1 MPLIDLANPHRF
13 QRLAA
18 VLIPLF
24 GVIAAVLIAAGL
36 VMGFRAPA
44 DYQQG
49 EMVKVMYI
57 HVPFAWLSL
66 MAYTLMA
73 IAALG
78 TIVWRHPLADVAGK
92 AAAQIGAAF
101 CFLCLVTG
109 SLWGRPTWGTYWD
122 WDPRLTSVLVLF
134 LLYLGVLALWRAFDD
149 PNRAGRAAAILALV
163 GFINV
168 PIVKFSVDWWN
179 TLHQPESVFRMDG
192 PTIDPS
198 MLRPL
203 LLMALAS
210 QLYFFLIA
218 CMRMKAMLLEAR
230 RRNLAYRR
238 AAAPATAG
246 NALAQ
251 PAVGSRSR

>member
-24 GVIAAVLIAAGL
+24 GVIAAVLIAVGL
-36 VMGFRAPA
+36 LMGFRAPP

-73 IAALG
+73 VAALG

-179 TLHQPESVFRMDG
+179 SIHQRNSISLSG
-192 PTIDPS
+192 SAIDPS
-198 MLRPL
+198 MLHPL
-203 LLMALAS
+203 LISAAGFFALFAA
-210 QLYFFLIA
+210 LHLA
-218 CMRMKAMLLEAR
+218 AMRNELLR
-230 RRNLAYRR
+230 RRARTLRILK
-238 AAAPATAG
+238 AAEAG
-246 NALAQ
+246 
-251 PAVGSRSR
+251 G

>member
-18 VLIPLF
+18 WLIPLL
-24 GVIAAVLIAAGL
+24 GVLAALLIGIGL
-36 VMGFRAPA
+36 IKGRRAPA

-66 MAYTLMA
+66 GGYTLMA
-73 IAALG
+73 VAALG
-78 TIVWRHPLADVAGK
+78 TLVWRHPVADVAGK

-149 PNRAGRAAAILALV
+149 PSSAGRAAAILALV

-179 TLHQPESVFRMDG
+179 SIHQRASVSKLG
-192 PTIDPS
+192 APTIDPS
-198 MLRPL
+198 MLHPL
-203 LLMALAS
+203 LISAAGFLALFLALHMAA
-210 QLYFFLIA
+210 
-218 CMRMKAMLLEAR
+218 MRNELLR
-230 RRNLAYRR
+230 RRARTLRILKASE
-238 AAAPATAG
+238 AG
-246 NALAQ
+246 
-251 PAVGSRSR
+251 

>member
-24 GVIAAVLIAAGL
+24 GVLAAVLIAVGL

-73 IAALG
+73 VAALG

-179 TLHQPESVFRMDG
+179 SIHQRDSISLSG
-192 PTIDPS
+192 SAIDPS
-198 MLRPL
+198 MLHPL
-203 LLMALAS
+203 LISAAGFFALFAA
-210 QLYFFLIA
+210 LHLA
-218 CMRMKAMLLEAR
+218 AMRNELLR
-230 RRNLAYRR
+230 RRARTLRILQ
-238 AAAPATAG
+238 AAEAG
-246 NALAQ
+246 
-251 PAVGSRSR
+251 G

>member
-24 GVIAAVLIAAGL
+24 GVLAVVLIAVGL
-36 VMGFRAPA
+36 VMGFRAPP

-179 TLHQPESVFRMDG
+179 SIHQRNSISLSG
-192 PTIDPS
+192 SAIDPS
-198 MLRPL
+198 MLHPL
-203 LLMALAS
+203 LISAAGFFALFAA
-210 QLYFFLIA
+210 LHLA
-218 CMRMKAMLLEAR
+218 AMRNELLR
-230 RRNLAYRR
+230 RRARTLRILK
-238 AAAPATAG
+238 AAEAG
-246 NALAQ
+246 
-251 PAVGSRSR
+251 G

>member
-1 MPLIDLANPHRF
+1 MPLIDYANPNRF
-13 QRLAA
+13 QKLAA
-18 VLIPLF
+18 WLIPLT
-24 GVIAAVLIAAGL
+24 GAAAAILIGAGL
-36 VMGFRAPA
+36 VMGFRAPP

-66 MAYTLMA
+66 AAYTLMA

-101 CFLCLVTG
+101 CFLCLITG
-109 SLWGRPTWGTYWD
+109 SLWGRPTWGTYWV

-179 TLHQPESVFRMDG
+179 SIHQPASVSRLG
-192 PTIDPS
+192 APTIDPS
-198 MLRPL
+198 MLHPL
-203 LLMALAS
+203 LISAAGFFALFAAMH
-210 QLYFFLIA
+210 LA
-218 CMRMKAMLLEAR
+218 AMRNELLR
-230 RRNLAYRR
+230 RRARTLRILK
-238 AAAPATAG
+238 AAEAEE
-246 NALAQ
+246 
-251 PAVGSRSR
+251 

>member
-1 MPLIDLANPHRF
+1 MPLIDYANPNRF
-13 QRLAA
+13 QRVAA

-24 GVIAAVLIAAGL
+24 SVIAALCIGLGL

-44 DYQQG
+44 DYLQG

-73 IAALG
+73 VAALG

-149 PNRAGRAAAILALV
+149 PLRAGRAAAILALV

-179 TLHQPESVFRMDG
+179 SIHQRNSISLG
-192 PTIDPS
+192 KSAIDPS
-198 MLRPL
+198 MLHPL
-203 LLMALAS
+203 LISALGFFALFLALHMAA
-210 QLYFFLIA
+210 
-218 CMRMKAMLLEAR
+218 MRNELLR
-230 RRNLAYRR
+230 RRARTLRIL
-238 AAAPATAG
+238 AAAEAG
-246 NALAQ
+246 
-251 PAVGSRSR
+251 

>member
-1 MPLIDLANPHRF
+1 MPLIDYANPHRF
-13 QRLAA
+13 QKLAA
-18 VLIPLF
+18 WLIPLF
-24 GVIAAVLIAAGL
+24 GAAAATLITLGL

-44 DYQQG
+44 DYQQS

-66 MAYTLMA
+66 GAYTVMA

-78 TIVWRHPLADVAGK
+78 TLVWRHPLADVAGK

-101 CFLCLVTG
+101 CLLCLITG
-109 SLWGRPTWGTYWD
+109 ALWGRPTWGTYWD

-134 LLYLGVLALWRAFDD
+134 LLYLGVLALWRAIED
-149 PNRAGRAAAILALV
+149 PGRAGRAAAVFALV

-179 TLHQPESVFRMDG
+179 SIHQRESVLRLDG

-198 MLRPL
+198 MLHPL
-203 LLMALAS
+203 LISALG
-210 QLYFFLIA
+210 FLFLFLTLHLA
-218 CMRMKAMLLEAR
+218 AMRNELLRRRVRTLRILAAAEAR
-230 RRNLAYRR
+230 
-238 AAAPATAG
+238 
-246 NALAQ
+246 
-251 PAVGSRSR
+251 

>member
-24 GVIAAVLIAAGL
+24 GVIAAVLIAVGL

-179 TLHQPESVFRMDG
+179 SIHQRNSISLSG
-192 PTIDPS
+192 SAIDPS
-198 MLRPL
+198 MLHPL
-203 LLMALAS
+203 LISAAGFFALFAA
-210 QLYFFLIA
+210 LHLA
-218 CMRMKAMLLEAR
+218 AMRNELLR
-230 RRNLAYRR
+230 RRARTLRILK
-238 AAAPATAG
+238 AAEAG
-246 NALAQ
+246 
-251 PAVGSRSR
+251 G

>member
-24 GVIAAVLIAAGL
+24 GVLAVVLIAVGL
-36 VMGFRAPA
+36 VMGFRAPP

-66 MAYTLMA
+66 LAYTLMA
-73 IAALG
+73 VAALG

-149 PNRAGRAAAILALV
+149 PNRAGRAAAILAIV

-179 TLHQPESVFRMDG
+179 SIHQRNSISLSG
-192 PTIDPS
+192 SAIDPS
-198 MLRPL
+198 MLHPL
-203 LLMALAS
+203 LISAAGFFALFAA
-210 QLYFFLIA
+210 LHLA
-218 CMRMKAMLLEAR
+218 AMRNELLR
-230 RRNLAYRR
+230 RRARTLRILK
-238 AAAPATAG
+238 AAEAG
-246 NALAQ
+246 
-251 PAVGSRSR
+251 G

>member
-24 GVIAAVLIAAGL
+24 GVIAAVLIAVGL
-36 VMGFRAPA
+36 VMGFRAPP

-179 TLHQPESVFRMDG
+179 SIHQRNSISLSG
-192 PTIDPS
+192 SAIDPS
-198 MLRPL
+198 MLHPL
-203 LLMALAS
+203 LISAAGFFALFAA
-210 QLYFFLIA
+210 LHLA
-218 CMRMKAMLLEAR
+218 AMRNELLR
-230 RRNLAYRR
+230 RRARTLRILK
-238 AAAPATAG
+238 AAEAG
-246 NALAQ
+246 
-251 PAVGSRSR
+251 G

>member
-1 MPLIDLANPHRF
+1 MPLIDYANPNRF
-13 QRLAA
+13 QRVAA

-24 GVIAAVLIAAGL
+24 SVLAALGIGVGL

-73 IAALG
+73 VAALG

-92 AAAQIGAAF
+92 AAAQTGAAF

-149 PNRAGRAAAILALV
+149 PLRAGRAAAILALV

-179 TLHQPESVFRMDG
+179 SIHQRDSIALG
-192 PTIDPS
+192 KSAIDPS
-198 MLRPL
+198 MLHPL
-203 LLMALAS
+203 LISALGFFALFLALHMAL
-210 QLYFFLIA
+210 
-218 CMRMKAMLLEAR
+218 MRNELLR
-230 RRNLAYRR
+230 RRARTLRIL
-238 AAAPATAG
+238 AAAEAG
-246 NALAQ
+246 
-251 PAVGSRSR
+251 

>member
-1 MPLIDLANPHRF
+1 MPLIDLANPNRF
-13 QRLAA
+13 QKLAA
-18 VLIPLF
+18 VLIPVL
-24 GVIAAVLIAAGL
+24 GSLAAVLIGVGL
-36 VMGFRAPA
+36 VTGFRAPA

-66 MAYTLMA
+66 GAYTLMA
-73 IAALG
+73 VAALG
-78 TIVWRHPLADVAGK
+78 TLVWRHPLADVAGK
-92 AAAQIGAAF
+92 AAAQVGAAF

-179 TLHQPESVFRMDG
+179 SIHQRASVLRLGG

-198 MLRPL
+198 MLHPL
-203 LLMALAS
+203 LISAAGFFALFLALHMAL
-210 QLYFFLIA
+210 
-218 CMRMKAMLLEAR
+218 MRNELLR
-230 RRNLAYRR
+230 RRARTLRILK
-238 AAAPATAG
+238 AAEAG
-246 NALAQ
+246 
-251 PAVGSRSR
+251 S

>member
-1 MPLIDLANPHRF
+1 
-13 QRLAA
+13 
-18 VLIPLF
+18 
-24 GVIAAVLIAAGL
+24 
-36 VMGFRAPA
+36 
-44 DYQQG
+44 
-49 EMVKVMYI
+49 MYI

-66 MAYTLMA
+66 LAYTLMA
-73 IAALG
+73 VAALG

-179 TLHQPESVFRMDG
+179 SIHQRNSISLSG
-192 PTIDPS
+192 SAIDPS
-198 MLRPL
+198 MLHPL
-203 LLMALAS
+203 LISAAGFFALFAA
-210 QLYFFLIA
+210 LHLA
-218 CMRMKAMLLEAR
+218 AMRNELLR
-230 RRNLAYRR
+230 RRARTLRILK
-238 AAAPATAG
+238 AAEAG
-246 NALAQ
+246 
-251 PAVGSRSR
+251 G

>member
-1 MPLIDLANPHRF
+1 
-13 QRLAA
+13 
-18 VLIPLF
+18 
-24 GVIAAVLIAAGL
+24 
-36 VMGFRAPA
+36 MGFRAPA

-66 MAYTLMA
+66 LAYTLMA
-73 IAALG
+73 VAALG

-168 PIVKFSVDWWN
+168 PIVKFSVDWW
-179 TLHQPESVFRMDG
+179 TSIHQRNSISLSG
-192 PTIDPS
+192 SAIDPS
-198 MLRPL
+198 MLHPL
-203 LLMALAS
+203 LISAAGFFALFAA
-210 QLYFFLIA
+210 LHLA
-218 CMRMKAMLLEAR
+218 AMRNELLR
-230 RRNLAYRR
+230 RRARTLRILK
-238 AAAPATAG
+238 AAEAG
-246 NALAQ
+246 
-251 PAVGSRSR
+251 G

>member
-1 MPLIDLANPHRF
+1 MPLIDLASPNRF
-13 QRLAA
+13 QKLAG
-18 VLIPLF
+18 VLIPAL
-24 GVIAAVLIAAGL
+24 AVLAVALIGIGL

-66 MAYTLMA
+66 GAYTMMA

-78 TIVWRHPLADVAGK
+78 TLVWRHPLADVAGK

-149 PNRAGRAAAILALV
+149 PLRAGRAAAILALV

-179 TLHQPESVFRMDG
+179 SIHQRNSISLSG
-192 PTIDPS
+192 SAIDPS
-198 MLRPL
+198 MLHPL
-203 LLMALAS
+203 LISAAGFFALFLALHMAA
-210 QLYFFLIA
+210 
-218 CMRMKAMLLEAR
+218 MRNELLR
-230 RRNLAYRR
+230 RRARTLRILQ
-238 AAAPATAG
+238 AAE
-246 NALAQ
+246 
-251 PAVGSRSR
+251 VGS

>member
-1 MPLIDLANPHRF
+1 MPLIDYANPNRF
-13 QRLAA
+13 QKAA
-18 VLIPLF
+18 AWLIPLSA
-24 GVIAAVLIAAGL
+24 GTAVILIAGGL
-36 VMGFRAPA
+36 LMGFRAPP

-66 MAYTLMA
+66 AAYTLMA
-73 IAALG
+73 VAALG

-179 TLHQPESVFRMDG
+179 SIHQRSSITLGKSA
-192 PTIDPS
+192 IDPS
-198 MLRPL
+198 MLYPL
-203 LLMALAS
+203 LISTAGFFAL
-210 QLYFFLIA
+210 FLA
-218 CMRMKAMLLEAR
+218 LHLAAMRNELLR
-230 RRNLAYRR
+230 RRARTLRI
-238 AAAPATAG
+238 
-246 NALAQ
+246 L
-251 PAVGSRSR
+251 RSAEAEG

>member
-1 MPLIDLANPHRF
+1 MPLIDFANPHRF

-24 GVIAAVLIAAGL
+24 GVLAAALIGIGL
-36 VMGFRAPA
+36 VTGFRAPP

-66 MAYTLMA
+66 AAYTLMA

-101 CFLCLVTG
+101 CFLCLITG
-109 SLWGRPTWGTYWD
+109 SLWGRPTWGTYWV

-179 TLHQPESVFRMDG
+179 SIHQPASVSRFG
-192 PTIDPS
+192 TPTIDPS
-198 MLRPL
+198 MLYPL
-203 LLMALAS
+203 LISAAGFFALFAA
-210 QLYFFLIA
+210 LHLA
-218 CMRMKAMLLEAR
+218 AMRNELLR
-230 RRNLAYRR
+230 RRARTLRILK
-238 AAAPATAG
+238 AAEVEA
-246 NALAQ
+246 
-251 PAVGSRSR
+251 